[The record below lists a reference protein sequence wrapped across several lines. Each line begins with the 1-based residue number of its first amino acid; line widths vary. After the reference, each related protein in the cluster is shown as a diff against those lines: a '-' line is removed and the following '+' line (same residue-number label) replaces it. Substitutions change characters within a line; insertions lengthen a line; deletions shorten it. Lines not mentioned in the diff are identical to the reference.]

1 MKMVKSLLLGSAAG
15 VVAVA
20 GAQAADLPV
29 KAKPVQYVKICTLYG
44 DGFYYIP
51 GSDTCIRFSGY
62 IRADYGYNVTGA
74 RTAQYAGPAGSHDR
88 TTSEFSTRHRGSFSI
103 DTRTQTAYGTLRTFQ
118 THHMQNENGS
128 ESFNVARAFIQWGGF
143 TFGRTVSFTDHEGTM
158 GDSGMRS
165 LHQTQ
170 NQSDT
175 GANGTNQIA
184 YTWQL
189 GNGVTLN
196 VGADER
202 RVKSITNLTTPT
214 VFAGGGNLNSGA
226 TIGLEPV
233 SSRAGNNHP
242 NPWVSLRV
250 NQAWGRASVAVI
262 GNDNAAMYY
271 TAGAAPAPCATQTN
285 PLAMTGNTSCGHPEN
300 EWGWAVVS
308 GAEIKLDMLSPG
320 SRIGGYFNYGVGATA
335 YGGGSNL
342 ASPALMGS
350 GNNVALGFVTD
361 AVFTNNGQL
370 ELTTSWT
377 AGAGFEYFWTRNFSS
392 TIYGNYTEVSYNDTV
407 NNGRLWCTAGIQ
419 GAGYTKTTGSC
430 DFGFKFWTIGTHHDW
445 FPLPGLRF
453 AVDVMYTAIESN
465 MSGETINLVR
475 TQGARTPGVY
485 TIKDLG
491 IVSTIFRAQR
501 SWGAN

>member
-74 RTAQYAGPAGSHDR
+74 RTAQYSGAAGARDR
-88 TTSEFSTRHRGSFSI
+88 TVSNYSTRHRGSFSV
-103 DTRTQTAYGTLRTFQ
+103 DTRTQTAYGTLRTFS
-118 THHMQNENGS
+118 TFHLQNENTT
-128 ESFNVARAFIQWGGF
+128 ESTNLSRGFIQWGGF
-143 TFGRTVSFTDHEGTM
+143 TFGRTVSFTDHEGSM

-196 VGADER
+196 IGADER
-202 RVKSITNLTTPT
+202 RVKSIADL
-214 VFAGGGNLNSGA
+214 
-226 TIGLEPV
+226 
-233 SSRAGNNHP
+233 SRAGYGVGGHRAGLGSCRQQP
-242 NPWVSLRV
+242 PQSLGVVAR
-250 NQAWGRASVAVI
+250 QPGLGPCERRGHRQPQRSGLLHGSVRWHLC
-262 GNDNAAMYY
+262 
-271 TAGAAPAPCATQTN
+271 AG
-285 PLAMTGNTSCGHPEN
+285 GNTATTYCGTPGDD
-300 EWGWAVVS
+300 WGWAVIS
-308 GAEIKLDMLSPG
+308 GTEIKLDFLSPG
-320 SRIGGYFNYGVGATA
+320 SRFGAYFNYGVGATA
-335 YGGGSNL
+335 YSGGSNL
-342 ASPALMGS
+342 VSPGLYGS
-350 GNNVALGFVTD
+350 GNQIAFGVMSDGVY
-361 AVFTNNGQL
+361 VNGQGIQQ
-370 ELTTSWT
+370 TTAWT
-377 AGAGFEYFWTRNFSS
+377 VGAGFEYFWTRNFSS
-392 TIYGNYTEVSYNDTV
+392 TIYGNYTEVSYNSTV
-407 NNGRLWCTAGIQ
+407 VDGRWFCGGGGAVAQPLSTA
-419 GAGYTKTTGSC
+419 AATC
-430 DFGFKFWTIGTHHDW
+430 DPGFKFWTVGTHHDW

-453 AVDVMYTAIESN
+453 AVDVMYTGIESA
-465 MSGETINLVR
+465 MDGQTVSIATK
-475 TQGARTPGVY
+475 QGNRPSGVY
-485 TIKDLG
+485 SAKNLG
-491 IVSTIFRAQR
+491 ITSVIFRAQR

>member
-15 VVAVA
+15 VVAIA

-74 RTAQYAGPAGSHDR
+74 RTANYAAGAGAQDR
-88 TTSEFSTRHRGSFSI
+88 TTNNYSTRHRGSFSV

-128 ESFNVARAFIQWGGF
+128 ESTNIARAFIQWGGF
-143 TFGRTVSFTDHEGTM
+143 TFGRTVSFTDHEGSL

-189 GNGVTLN
+189 GNGITLN

-202 RVKSITNLTTPT
+202 RVKSLVNLSVPTT
-214 VFAGGGNLNSGA
+214 FAGGGTLNSGA
-226 TIGLEPV
+226 AVGLEPI
-233 SSRAGNNHP
+233 SARDGNNHP
-242 NPWVSLRV
+242 NPWVSLRI

-262 GNDNAAMYY
+262 ANHNEGAYY
-271 TAGAAPAPCATQTN
+271 GAGAAPVPCAQQTP
-285 PLAMTGNTSCGHPEN
+285 PLSMVGNTNCGHPDGK
-300 EWGWAVVS
+300 WGFAVIS
-308 GAEIKLDMLSPG
+308 GTEIKLDMLSPG
-320 SRIGGYFNYGVGATA
+320 SRLGAYFNYGVGASA

-342 ASPALMGS
+342 VSPGLYGS
-350 GNNVALGFVTD
+350 GNEVALGFITD
-361 AVFTNNGQL
+361 GVFLNNGSIQQ
-370 ELTTSWT
+370 TTTWT
-377 AGAGFEYFWTRNFSS
+377 AGGGFEYFWTRNFSS

-407 NNGRLWCTAGIQ
+407 NAGRLWCTAGIQ
-419 GAGYTKTTGSC
+419 GAGFTKTTGAC
-430 DFGFKFWTIGTHHDW
+430 DFGFKYWTVGTHHDW

-453 AVDVMYTAIESN
+453 AVDVMYTGIDSN
-465 MSGETINLVR
+465 MSGETISIVR
-475 TQGARTPGVY
+475 TQGARVPGVY

-501 SWGAN
+501 TWGAD

>member
-15 VVAVA
+15 LVAVA

-74 RTAQYAGPAGSHDR
+74 RTTHYSGAAGAQDR
-88 TTSEFSTRHRGSFSI
+88 TVSAYSTRHRGSFSV
-103 DTRTQTAYGTLRTFQ
+103 DTRTQTAYGTLRTFS
-118 THHMQNENGS
+118 TFHLQNENTT
-128 ESFNVARAFIQWGGF
+128 ESTNLSRGFIQWGGF
-143 TFGRTVSFTDHEGTM
+143 TFGRTVSFTDHEGSL

-202 RVKSITNLTTPT
+202 RVKSIVNLSA
-214 VFAGGGNLNSGA
+214 AGSVSVG
-226 TIGLEPV
+226 TEPV
-233 SSRAGNNHP
+233 SFRHGSQHP

-262 GNDNAAMYY
+262 ANHNEATYFTGPF
-271 TAGAAPAPCATQTN
+271 AGLCAG
-285 PLAMTGNTSCGHPEN
+285 GNTGTTYCGHPDDS
-300 EWGWAVVS
+300 WGWAVIA
-308 GAEIKLDMLSPG
+308 GTEIKLDFLSPG
-320 SRIGGYFNYGVGATA
+320 SRMGGYVNYGVGASA
-335 YGGGSNL
+335 YAAGSNL
-342 ASPALMGS
+342 VSPGLYGS
-350 GNNVALGFVTD
+350 GNQVAFGVLSD
-361 AVFTNNGQL
+361 AVYVNGQGL
-370 ELTTSWT
+370 QQTTAWT
-377 AGAGFEYFWTRNFSS
+377 VGGGFEYFWTRNFSS
-392 TIYGNYTEVSYNDTV
+392 TIYGSYTEVTYNSTV
-407 NNGRLWCTAGIQ
+407 VDSRWFCASNGGVAQSIQ
-419 GAGYTKTTGSC
+419 ISAASC
-430 DFGFKFWTIGTHHDW
+430 DPSFKFWTIGTHHDW

-453 AVDVMYTAIESN
+453 AVDLLYTGIDSAVDGNSI
-465 MSGETINLVR
+465 TL
-475 TQGARTPGVY
+475 TTKQGNRPSGVY
-485 TIKDLG
+485 SAKNLG
-491 IVSTIFRAQR
+491 ITSVIFRAQR
-501 SWGAN
+501 SWGAGD